1 MLMLDTWN
9 CNMLL
14 IFIHLLELWKIQGD
28 AFDLS
33 YLVKVR
39 SYAEALFQSC
49 LISDK
54 DALFQGRKCLY
65 CNL

>member
-14 IFIHLLELWKIQGD
+14 IFINLLELWKIQGD
-28 AFDLS
+28 ALDLS
-33 YLVKVR
+33 YLVKVG
-39 SYAEALFQSC
+39 SCAEALFQSC
-49 LISDK
+49 FISDK
-54 DALFQGRKCLY
+54 DALFQGWKCLY